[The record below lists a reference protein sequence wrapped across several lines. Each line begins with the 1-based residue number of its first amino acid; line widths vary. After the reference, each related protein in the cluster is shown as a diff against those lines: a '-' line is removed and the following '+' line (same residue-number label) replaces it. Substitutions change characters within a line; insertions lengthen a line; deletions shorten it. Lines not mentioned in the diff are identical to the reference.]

1 MTGEPKVDGQDDI
14 ESGLDAGEDRNFVT
28 ALARG
33 LEVLRCFRPSE
44 TELTNQEIASRTG
57 LPKATISRLT
67 YTLRRLDYLVH
78 SERTGT
84 YRLGPGVLALGYG
97 VLAGMETSERAREE
111 MRGLCEGPNPH
122 VTAALGE
129 RHRLQCVYVGV
140 QRSQQA
146 VSLTMNV
153 GARLPLFHSA
163 IGRAILVAMTEEE
176 RAHVMDLAEKERPD
190 DVPRYRESMARA
202 LEDYDALGYTTG
214 FGDWRPEINGIAV
227 PVVSLNGDRIFAMN
241 VGGPAFL
248 VSPEELREAYA
259 DRLLTAGRALSR
271 RAGAA

>member
-1 MTGEPKVDGQDDI
+1 MDGAL
-14 ESGLDAGEDRNFVT
+14 ESDDRNFIT

-44 TELTNQEIASRTG
+44 TELTNQEIAARTG

-67 YTLRRLDYLVH
+67 YTLRKLDYLVH
-78 SERTGT
+78 SERGGT

-97 VLAGMETSERAREE
+97 VLAGMETSERARDP
-111 MRGLCEGPNPH
+111 MRALCEGPNPH
-122 VTAALGE
+122 VTAAFAE
-129 RHRLQCVYVGV
+129 RHRLQAVYVGV

-163 IGRAILVAMTEEE
+163 IGRAILAAMTEEE
-176 RAHVMDLAEKERPD
+176 HAHILELAKRERPD
-190 DVPRYRESMARA
+190 DVPRYRTSLAKA
-202 LEDYDALGYTTG
+202 LEDYAKYGYTTG
-214 FGDWRPEINGIAV
+214 YGDWRPEINGIAV

-248 VSPEELREAYA
+248 VSSDELRDAYA
-259 DRLLTAGRALSR
+259 DRLLATAAALSR
-271 RAGAA
+271 RAGA

>member
-1 MTGEPKVDGQDDI
+1 MTVDTEDDI
-14 ESGLDAGEDRNFVT
+14 AQDSGEDRNFVT

-44 TELTNQEIASRTG
+44 TELTNQEIAARTG

-67 YTLRRLDYLVH
+67 HTLRKLDYLVH

-84 YRLGPGVLALGYG
+84 YRLGAGVLSLGYG
-97 VLAGMETSERAREE
+97 VLAGMETSERARAE
-111 MRGLCEGPNPH
+111 MRRLCEGPNPH
-122 VTAALGE
+122 VTAAFAE
-129 RHRLQCVYVGV
+129 RHRLQAVYVAV

-163 IGRAILVAMTEEE
+163 IGRAILVAMSEEA
-176 RAHVMDLAEKERPD
+176 RGHVLHLAERERPAD
-190 DVPRYRESMARA
+190 MARYREGLARA
-202 LEDYDALGYTTG
+202 LEDYDRFGYTTG
-214 FGDWRPEINGIAV
+214 FGDWRPEINGIAI
-227 PVVSLNGDRIFAMN
+227 PVVSLNGDRIFGLN
-241 VGGPAFL
+241 IGGPSFL
-248 VSPEELREAYA
+248 VSPEELREAYGE
-259 DRLLTAGRALSR
+259 RLLAAGAALSR